1 MTKQVLEKLPVN
13 VFMAIENLRSNYHDD
28 EMNKSE
34 NRARIAGYV
43 KGLSD
48 AGLITEQERKT
59 LFIYGTI

>member
-13 VFMAIENLRSNYHDD
+13 VFMAIENLRDNYHN
-28 EMNKSE
+28 ESQNKSE
-34 NRARIAGYV
+34 VRARLAGYV